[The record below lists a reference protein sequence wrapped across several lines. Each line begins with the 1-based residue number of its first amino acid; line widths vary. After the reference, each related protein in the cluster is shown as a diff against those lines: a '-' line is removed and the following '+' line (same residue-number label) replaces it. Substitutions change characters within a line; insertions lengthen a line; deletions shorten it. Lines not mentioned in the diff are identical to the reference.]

1 MPRFLEC
8 ECAEIGGHPTWA
20 NKLSKRKENEKLAGV
35 YPNGGRF
42 RAEHPSG
49 GKLISLG
56 SYDTAVEAAV
66 AVAKYA
72 GGAEPEDEVVV
83 VDGYTLLRSRN
94 SSTGYVG
101 VYPDASTQGRFRAC
115 HGSGGR
121 Q

>member
-72 GGAEPEDEVVV
+72 GGAEPEEEVVV
-83 VDGYTLLRSRN
+83 VLLYNTRCFLMAVKSRSIGKRP
-94 SSTGYVG
+94 S
-101 VYPDASTQGRFRAC
+101 GRLSR
-115 HGSGGR
+115 
-121 Q
+121 